1 MSAPILFPANLQL
14 LIKRTRRRRDDLPV
28 AGQPPQLFAF
38 PYQGFVGKRSDEF
51 AVFLRIKFLQSD
63 GAEHGSTPEWN
74 VEAGTKILARRLRY
88 HW

>member
-1 MSAPILFPANLQL
+1 MSPPPLHTANPQL
-14 LIKRTRRRRDDLPV
+14 LIEHTHRCRNDFPV
-28 AGQPPQLFAF
+28 AGPPPQLFAL